1 MLIVINIKEP
11 LLKKYLNT
19 LIRYLRFTTK
29 NPYLKYD
36 LPLGIGEPVKL
47 NHILTE
53 EEMKLFVCY
62 LNSKKLYVLVVMFI
76 LLFKFELIIGVL
88 AKMKVCDIIPDG
100 IIIFREKNNE
110 IIKRELLNET
120 FEVLTLLIDEC
131 ELKDDNYLFY
141 FFKFKN
147 NENKRSIFLNKI

>member
-1 MLIVINIKEP
+1 
-11 LLKKYLNT
+11 
-19 LIRYLRFTTK
+19 
-29 NPYLKYD
+29 
-36 LPLGIGEPVKL
+36 
-47 NHILTE
+47 
-53 EEMKLFVCY
+53 
-62 LNSKKLYVLVVMFI
+62 
-76 LLFKFELIIGVL
+76 
-88 AKMKVCDIIPDG
+88 MKVCDIIPDG